1 MLVYRR
7 SPTPVM
13 VMGMTRVNE
22 VAYRTVGVGGL
33 KITNTSDGN
42 GELTLECFSVRDFHL
57 NCPNLNINVHGTTLH
72 GMLWPT
78 IMYKE
83 IFSIYSV

>member
-22 VAYRTVGVGGL
+22 VAYITVGVGDL

-42 GELTLECFSVRDFHL
+42 GDLILEWFSVRDFHKFIL
-57 NCPNLNINVHGTTLH
+57 RC
-72 GMLWPT
+72 
-78 IMYKE
+78 
-83 IFSIYSV
+83 